1 MAAEQPVPRVSVREQ
16 YKVLTRQRIVEAAAA
31 EFEEQGYSA
40 CTIEDISRRA
50 GTSRAT
56 FYTYFGS
63 KAEIVEGLWDVRR
76 RTLLGLYKDL
86 AALPVRDEVT
96 IAAWLG
102 RTFEWWG
109 EHRLLLLAILEAV
122 NIEPMLSEAYVERIT
137 QVSEMVAPLVSTRH
151 HLTPESAMMRA
162 LLLTIQHERF
172 CYFWLLR
179 KVPLDHDEAMHTMTE
194 LWVEQLGNAEAGQPS
209 GNVLET

>member
-1 MAAEQPVPRVSVREQ
+1 MAADLPVARVSVREQ
-16 YKVLTRQRIVEAAAA
+16 YKALTRQRLIEAAVA
-31 EFEEQGYSA
+31 EFEAKGFSA
-40 CTIEDISRRA
+40 CTVEEISRRA

-63 KAEIVEGLWDVRR
+63 KAEIIEGLWDVRR
-76 RTLLGLYKDL
+76 RSLLGLYRDL
-86 AALPVRDEVT
+86 AAIEVRDVET

-102 RTFEWWG
+102 RTFAWWQ

-137 QVSEMVAPLVSTRH
+137 QVSELVAPLVSQRH

-179 KVPLDHDEAMHTMTE
+179 QVPLDHAEAMHTLTE
-194 LWVEQLGNAEAGQPS
+194 LWVEQLGNVDEPGVAVHTS
-209 GNVLET
+209 ET